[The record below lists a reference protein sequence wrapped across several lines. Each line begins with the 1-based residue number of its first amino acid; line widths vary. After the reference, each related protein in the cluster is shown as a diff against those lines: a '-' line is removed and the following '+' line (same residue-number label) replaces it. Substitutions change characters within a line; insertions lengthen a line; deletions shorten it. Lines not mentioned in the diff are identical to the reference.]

1 MSPQCHPERSER
13 SGAAPLPG
21 LIILSARV
29 LSWGRKGGCY
39 EFIYGPVQT
48 LIILV
53 AILGFIM
60 GMTTVVL
67 GIAIVGAVIIG
78 VSGLVVLRKFF
89 A

>member
-1 MSPQCHPERSER
+1 MMPVGWYHGAEKGDVMNSFMDRAKR
-13 SGAAPLPG
+13 SGLPIWAALF
-21 LIILSARV
+21 A
-29 LSWGRKGGCY
+29 
-39 EFIYGPVQT
+39 T

>member
-1 MSPQCHPERSER
+1 MNSFMDRVKR
-13 SGAAPLPG
+13 SGLPIWAALF
-21 LIILSARV
+21 A
-29 LSWGRKGGCY
+29 
-39 EFIYGPVQT
+39 T

>member
-1 MSPQCHPERSER
+1 MNSFMDRAKR
-13 SGAAPLPG
+13 SGLPIWAALF
-21 LIILSARV
+21 A
-29 LSWGRKGGCY
+29 
-39 EFIYGPVQT
+39 T

-78 VSGLVVLRKFF
+78 GSGLVVLRKFF

>member
-1 MSPQCHPERSER
+1 
-13 SGAAPLPG
+13 
-21 LIILSARV
+21 
-29 LSWGRKGGCY
+29 
-39 EFIYGPVQT
+39 
-48 LIILV
+48 V

-60 GMTTVVL
+60 GMTTVVM

>member
-1 MSPQCHPERSER
+1 MNSLMDRAKR
-13 SGAAPLPG
+13 SGLPIWAALF
-21 LIILSARV
+21 A
-29 LSWGRKGGCY
+29 
-39 EFIYGPVQT
+39 T

-60 GMTTVVL
+60 GMTTVVM

>member
-1 MSPQCHPERSER
+1 MNSFMDRSKR
-13 SGAAPLPG
+13 SGLPIWAALF
-21 LIILSARV
+21 A
-29 LSWGRKGGCY
+29 
-39 EFIYGPVQT
+39 T

>member
-1 MSPQCHPERSER
+1 MNSFMDRAKR
-13 SGAAPLPG
+13 SGLPIRAALF
-21 LIILSARV
+21 S
-29 LSWGRKGGCY
+29 
-39 EFIYGPVQT
+39 T

-67 GIAIVGAVIIG
+67 GIAIVGAVVIG

>member
-1 MSPQCHPERSER
+1 MNSFMDRVKR
-13 SGAAPLPG
+13 SGLSIWAALF
-21 LIILSARV
+21 A
-29 LSWGRKGGCY
+29 
-39 EFIYGPVQT
+39 T